1 MTRGER
7 MKKNVSL
14 TLEVE
19 VIEVIEGIRKL
30 AEENDRSFSQY
41 VNIVLKRYLKS
52 REEREAKDE

>member
-7 MKKNVSL
+7 MKKNVSV
-14 TLEVE
+14 TLEV
-19 VIEVIEGIRKL
+19 EVIEGIRKL

-52 REEREAKDE
+52 REERDAKDD

>member
-14 TLEVE
+14 TLEV
-19 VIEVIEGIRKL
+19 EVIEGIRKL

-52 REEREAKDE
+52 REDREAKDE

>member
-14 TLEVE
+14 TLEV
-19 VIEVIEGIRKL
+19 EVIEGIRKL